1 MFVFIE
7 LLFSWG
13 FEIILLEFVWL
24 VVVAVLLV
32 IWLMFVFCEFWLVV
46 DLDLVV
52 FFIGFDLIGWR
63 VMFMVDFSFWIDE
76 IFVGDICNYKEN
88 VLF

>member
-1 MFVFIE
+1 M
-7 LLFSWG
+7 
-13 FEIILLEFVWL
+13 
-24 VVVAVLLV
+24 
-32 IWLMFVFCEFWLVV
+32 VV

-88 VLF
+88 VLY